1 MATFLSVQD
10 AVDAALDAHDALR
23 EVLVHGYQPRMR
35 AGVHW
40 GRPRPLGGDYL
51 GVDVNI
57 AARVADAAKADQVL
71 VSEGA
76 LSRVDLDALT
86 VGRSKRLKAQGAP
99 RGLRVVEV
107 SR

>member
-10 AVDAALDAHDALR
+10 AVEAALDAQDALGG
-23 EVLVHGYQPRMR
+23 VAVDGYRPRMR

-40 GRPRPLGGDYL
+40 GRRRPLGGDYL

-71 VSEGA
+71 ASEVA
-76 LSRVDLDALT
+76 LSRVDLDAVT
-86 VGRSKRLKAQGAP
+86 VGRSRRLKAQGAP

>member
-10 AVDAALDAHDALR
+10 AVEAALDAHDALGG
-23 EVLVHGYQPRMR
+23 VTVDGYRPRMR

-76 LSRVDLDALT
+76 QSRVDANGLT
-86 VGRSKRLKAQGAP
+86 LGRSKRLKAQGAP

>member
-1 MATFLSVQD
+1 
-10 AVDAALDAHDALR
+10 
-23 EVLVHGYQPRMR
+23 
-35 AGVHW
+35 
-40 GRPRPLGGDYL
+40 
-51 GVDVNI
+51 
-57 AARVADAAKADQVL
+57 

>member
-1 MATFLSVQD
+1 MATFSSVQD
-10 AVDAALDAHDALR
+10 AVEAALDAHDGLSR
-23 EVLVHGYQPRMR
+23 VVVDGYRPRMR

-71 VSEGA
+71 VSDAA
-76 LSRVDLDALT
+76 LSRINVDALT
-86 VGRSKRLKAQGAP
+86 VGRGKRLKAQGAP
-99 RGLRVVEV
+99 RDLRVVQV

>member
-1 MATFLSVQD
+1 MT
-10 AVDAALDAHDALR
+10 VD
-23 EVLVHGYQPRMR
+23 GYRPRMR

-71 VSEGA
+71 ASEGA
-76 LSRVDLDALT
+76 LSRVDTNALT
-86 VGRSKRLKAQGAP
+86 LGRSKRLKAQGAP